1 MKYTAIV
8 VEDEYKVRE
17 VFINLIHHYCKEIK
31 IVGEAENINDAYD
44 LILLKKPN
52 IVFLDIE
59 MSDGN
64 GFELLAKFP
73 IPPFEVIF
81 VTSYGH
87 YAIKAIKFSALD
99 YLLKPVMVSDLLE
112 MLERVKGKFGKRNQP
127 EQYKVLLD
135 NIYNPNQPK
144 KLVIHTKTKTE
155 YVFFN
160 DIIYLKAD
168 GNYTT
173 IQLANSNIY
182 VAKTLKDYEE
192 ILCSSDSPFMRV
204 HKTYIVNTNFILNIN
219 HGDQNTIRLKN
230 NSDLEISRRKKQELI
245 EKLTFQ

>member
-1 MKYTAIV
+1 MKYTAVV

-17 VFINLIHHYCKEIK
+17 VFVNLIQHYCKEIE
-31 IVGEAENINDAYD
+31 IVGEAENINEAYD
-44 LILLKKPN
+44 LIISTKPS

-59 MSDGN
+59 MPRGN

-73 IPPFEVIF
+73 KPPFEVVF
-81 VTSYGH
+81 VTSYGN
-87 YAIKAIKFSALD
+87 YAIKAIKFCALD

-112 MLERVKGKFGKRNQP
+112 MVSRINEKFENRNQP
-127 EQYKVLLD
+127 EQYKTLLE
-135 NIYNPNQPK
+135 NINIPPQNK

-155 YVFFN
+155 YVYLN

-182 VAKTLKDYEE
+182 VAKTLKDYED
-192 ILCSSDSPFMRV
+192 ILCGSDSQFMRV
-204 HKTYIVNTNFILNIN
+204 HKTYIVNTNFIMNIN